1 MIASPRVSLGFTWET
16 ATVALSLLSAVM
28 GGASDFLGGIA
39 ARRMPASAVVMLSHL
54 LSLAMLVGLALITAS
69 PLPDHAASAYA
80 LVAGL
85 AGGLGVIVLYKALA
99 LGGMGLTAAV
109 SGVVTAAL
117 PVAWGFTTD
126 GLPKLLQIV
135 GFVVAAIA
143 IWLIA
148 AAPAEEGPGGMPVPM
163 SASARQGIV
172 LGVVAGVCF
181 GALLILLKLA
191 GRGGVLWPLAYARLV
206 SASLAM
212 VVTLYGLRAARTQT
226 PAARGQ
232 ASVAFS
238 RARWL
243 GWSVLGLVAL
253 TGFLDASGNSLYTLA
268 TRLGRL
274 DIAAVLGS
282 LYPASTILLAALLL
296 KERTTRRQTAG
307 MVLALIAVV
316 MISY

>member
-1 MIASPRVSLGFTWET
+1 MSASICALTAGFSRET
-16 ATVALSLLSAVM
+16 ETITLSLLSAAIW
-28 GGASDFLGGIA
+28 GASDFLGGIA
-39 ARRMPASAVVMLSHL
+39 ARRMPASAVVMVSHL
-54 LSLAMLVGLALITAS
+54 LSLGMLVGLALIAAA
-69 PLPDHAASAYA
+69 PLPGRTPILYA

-85 AGGLGVIVLYKALA
+85 AGGLGVIALYKGLA

-117 PVAWGFTTD
+117 PVAWSFTTE

-135 GFVVAAIA
+135 GFVLATAA

-148 AAPAEEGPGGMPVPM
+148 AAPASGNGSGPRT
-163 SASARQGIV
+163 AHARQGLL
-172 LGVVAGVCF
+172 LGAVAGICF

-191 GRGGVLWPLAYARLV
+191 GRGGVLWPLAFARMV
-206 SASLAM
+206 SATLATSM
-212 VVTLYGLRAARTQT
+212 TVYGVRAARAPTQT
-226 PAARGQ
+226 SNPQ
-232 ASVAFS
+232 ATTV
-238 RARWL
+238 RQWL
-243 GWSVLGLVAL
+243 AWSLFGLVAL
-253 TGFLDASGNSLYTLA
+253 TGLLDASGNSLYTLA

-316 MISY
+316 LISA